1 MVNADGNVEKEMEAL
16 GFVSWRVPRAGECF
30 AIFEKA
36 PDMLTI
42 ETKMRKKEGLNMDY
56 ESRYKQT
63 LHSIETRLYELDK
76 YSAYRRP
83 LSAYDAGR
91 YLELA
96 AMYYSLTGTIWEIAK

>member
-1 MVNADGNVEKEMEAL
+1 MTCSKKTISIQSDRILLVNADENVE
-16 GFVSWRVPRAGECF
+16 
-30 AIFEKA
+30 FEKA
-36 PDMLTI
+36 PDMLAIILT
-42 ETKMRKKEGLNMDY
+42 Y